1 MIPIKWKVYRIMN
14 YVLLVASAFMF
25 VKIFE
30 DVLRASYEPI
40 VILIAMIIVFLMLQ
54 SIINLAIMAKSFPGK
69 PLTGARSGWHIVS
82 TAINGISF
90 ISLAYSF
97 FTMLAEIDN
106 FPSGNSQYK
115 KAIIITILIFTLLLA
130 SVLFIFICQLT
141 LKRYLRRTN
150 IILMRTMIDSIGRD
164 V

>member
-1 MIPIKWKVYRIMN
+1 MVHIKWKIYRIMN
-14 YVLLVASAFMF
+14 YVLLVASTFMF

-30 DVLRASYEPI
+30 DVLRTSYEPI

-54 SIINLAIMAKSFPGK
+54 SIINLAIMAKGFPGK
-69 PLTGARSGWHIVS
+69 PLTGAKSGWHIFS

-106 FPSGNSQYK
+106 FPSGNSSTK
-115 KAIIITILIFTLLLA
+115 K
-130 SVLFIFICQLT
+130 QL
-141 LKRYLRRTN
+141 
-150 IILMRTMIDSIGRD
+150 
-164 V
+164 